1 MKLSDNE
8 KRNIINM
15 IQAGKNLPEKYRF
28 LLFEDSREI
37 ELKWNGKSNE
47 ITNIALPFQIIE
59 QIDEPRKED
68 QILEQQLLDFRKT
81 SAGNT
86 WNNKL
91 IWGDNKFI
99 LSSLKNGPMRD
110 EIEKQG
116 GIKLV
121 YIDPPFDV
129 GADFSMNLEIGD
141 YTYEKQPNVLEH
153 IAYRDTWGKGN
164 DSFLSMIYERLKL
177 IRDLLADDGSIFVQ
191 CDWRV
196 NSSIRKILDEIFG
209 EENFC
214 NEIIWKRKTGSTS
227 QIGTKTKRFGH
238 GTDSIFYYRKSQE
251 NIFNPQYGEHN
262 PNYIKELFRHKDPD
276 GRLYQSEDELKR
288 HRLYLF

>member
-238 GTDSIFYYRKSQE
+238 GTDSIFYY
-251 NIFNPQYGEHN
+251 I
-262 PNYIKELFRHKDPD
+262 
-276 GRLYQSEDELKR
+276 
-288 HRLYLF
+288 